1 MARILLGVSGGIAAY
16 RALDVVRLA
25 TRSGHSVRVIQTP
38 DSQRFVG
45 GLSFAA
51 LTGAP
56 VLVTEWERDPAR
68 GAFPDQ
74 TAPDHDPLSH
84 LELVR
89 NADVLL
95 VAPATANTIAK
106 LAARDRRQP
115 ADERRA
121 RRDLPADRRAGDE
134 PQHVGAR
141 GDAGQRRDAARARGD
156 DRRPRGRPAREQARV
171 GGGPARRPR
180 DAACRRRGARAGRC
194 AALGRAAR
202 ARDGGRHA

>member
-25 TRSGHSVRVIQTP
+25 TRSGHAVRVVQTP

-95 VAPATANTIAK
+95 IAPATANTIAK
-106 LAARDRRQP
+106 LAAGLADNLLTSAALAATCPVIVAP
-115 ADERRA
+115 AMNHNMWEN
-121 RRDLPADRRAGDE
+121 
-134 PQHVGAR
+134 
-141 GDAGQRRDAARARGD
+141 AATQANIATLRARGVTIVD
-156 DRRPRGRPAREQARV
+156 PETGALASRNEWGTGRLAEPATLLAAVEALV
-171 GGGPARRPR
+171 PA
-180 DAACRRRGARAGRC
+180 GARPWDGLRVLVTAG
-194 AALGRAAR
+194 
-202 ARDGGRHA
+202 